1 MNKKG
6 LVKESFSEYQKSDGV
21 NQSFLKDVV
30 INPRRLKIEKDSPN
44 LRFGRIFHE
53 YLLEP
58 EYFKESYIVLSGD
71 RRTKEYK
78 QACKEFHTSKIVH
91 TKEMEQMEQME
102 VGVKRNSLA
111 SKLLNEATDIEQS
124 VYWEDPDYGF
134 QCKGRLDMVSTVGKS
149 VVISDLK
156 TTEDA
161 DLFIKSAYFWS
172 YDLQAAFYKR
182 GMETLGYDVD
192 GIYFI
197 VSEKKQTQ
205 DCIVYTAKPSFVE
218 KGEAKLQKYLGELIV
233 LGNTGRESY
242 AEERELY

>member
-1 MNKKG
+1 MVKKG
-6 LVKESFSEYQKSDGV
+6 LIKESFSEYQKSDGV

-30 INPRRLKIEKDSPN
+30 INPRRVGIPKDSPN

-71 RRTKEYK
+71 KRTKEYK
-78 QACKEFHTSKIVH
+78 EACKEFSSWQIVH
-91 TKEMEQMEQME
+91 TKEMELMEQME
-102 VGVKRNSLA
+102 AGVKRNSLA
-111 SKLLNEATDIEQS
+111 SKLLSEVTDIEQS

-161 DLFIKSAYFWS
+161 DLFSKSAYFWS
-172 YDLQAAFYKR
+172 YDIQAAFYKR
-182 GMETLGYDVD
+182 GMETLGYDVEF
-192 GIYFI
+192 IYFI

-205 DCIVYTAKPSFVE
+205 DCIVYTATPSFIE
-218 KGEAKLQKYLGELIV
+218 KGEAKLQKYLEKLVEIGK
-233 LGNTGRESY
+233 TGRESY
-242 AEERELY
+242 IEEVELY